1 METLHLHLISDAT
14 GETIG
19 NLTRACL
26 AQFPDVDPNE
36 HPWNLVRTEKDINK
50 VIKGIEKNPGMVLY
64 TLVNRKFQN
73 RLEKSCLSLGVPC
86 VSALDPIFA
95 AMSKF
100 FGLKSQEK
108 PGHQHVMDAE
118 YFHRLEAMNYVLTHD
133 DGQSVADL
141 DKADVIL
148 VGVSRTSKTPT
159 CLYLANR
166 GISAAN
172 IPLVPDYPLPPE
184 LLKVKKPLIIGLTK
198 NPKNLVQVRKN
209 RLNVLN
215 QDHETDYAD
224 IETVQ
229 EEVRDARRIFTRNHW
244 PVIDGTRKSIEE
256 IAAIVL
262 QFYAR
267 HKEGV
272 S

>member
-1 METLHLHLISDAT
+1 
-14 GETIG
+14 
-19 NLTRACL
+19 
-26 AQFPDVDPNE
+26 
-36 HPWNLVRTEKDINK
+36 
-50 VIKGIEKNPGMVLY
+50 
-64 TLVNRKFQN
+64 
-73 RLEKSCLSLGVPC
+73 
-86 VSALDPIFA
+86 
-95 AMSKF
+95 
-100 FGLKSQEK
+100 
-108 PGHQHVMDAE
+108 
-118 YFHRLEAMNYVLTHD
+118 MNYVLTHD

-172 IPLVPDYPLPPE
+172 IPLVPGYPLPPE
-184 LLKVKKPLIIGLTK
+184 LLKAKKPLIIGLTK

-262 QFYAR
+262 QLYAR